1 MYSEF
6 SGLTMIDIYKKIT
19 NNDYTVIAGPCAVE
33 SEEMIFSIAGLV
45 KGAGADILRG
55 GAYKMRTCVKDFQ
68 GLGKTGLKML
78 RDAGREYDLPIISE
92 IVDINDVDL
101 FFDLVDIIQ
110 VGTRNMYN
118 YPLLKAL
125 AKTNKPVL
133 LKRGMSATINEF
145 LRACEYIEESG
156 NNKIILCERG
166 IRSFDSETRNVFDA
180 GAVAILKGSCGYPV
194 FADPSHACGRADIV
208 SDLAYAA
215 AACGADG
222 VMIEVHENHKAALS
236 DANQAI
242 CIDELITII
251 EKSKQIKKII
261 K

>member
-1 MYSEF
+1 
-6 SGLTMIDIYKKIT
+6 MIDIYKKIT
-19 NNDYTVIAGPCAVE
+19 ENIYSVIAGPCAVE
-33 SEEMIFSIAGLV
+33 NEEMIFSIAEMT
-45 KGAGADILRG
+45 KKAGADILRG

-68 GLGKTGLKML
+68 GLGKSGLKML
-78 RDAGREYDLPIISE
+78 HDAGKEFNMPVISE
-92 IVDINDVDL
+92 IVDINDIDL

-133 LKRGMSATINEF
+133 IKRGMSATINEF

-156 NNKIILCERG
+156 NKKIILCERG
-166 IRSFDSETRNVFDA
+166 IRSFDSITRNVLDV
-180 GAVAILKGSCGYPV
+180 GAIAVLKATCSYPV

-208 SDLAYAA
+208 SDLAYAS

-222 VMIEVHENHKAALS
+222 VMIEVHENLKEALS

-242 CIDELITII
+242 TIKELSNII
-251 EKSKQIKKII
+251 KKSKQIKKII
-261 K
+261 

>member
-1 MYSEF
+1 
-6 SGLTMIDIYKKIT
+6 MIDIYKKIK
-19 NNDYTVIAGPCAVE
+19 NNEYTVIAGPCAVE
-33 SEEMIFSIAGLV
+33 NEEMIFSIAEMT
-45 KGAGADILRG
+45 KAAGVDILRG

-68 GLGKTGLKML
+68 GLGKAGLKML
-78 RDAGREYDLPIISE
+78 HDAGKEYNLPVISE
-92 IVDINDVDL
+92 IIDINDIDL

-125 AKTNKPVL
+125 AKTNKPIL
-133 LKRGMSATINEF
+133 FKRGMSATINEF

-166 IRSFDSETRNVFDA
+166 IRSFDTVTRNVLDV
-180 GAVAILKGSCGYPV
+180 GAIAVLKGMCNYPV
-194 FADPSHACGRADIV
+194 FSDPSHACGRADIV
-208 SDLAYAA
+208 SNLACAS

-222 VMIEVHENHKAALS
+222 VMIEVHENLSAALS
-236 DANQAI
+236 DANQAVS
-242 CIDELITII
+242 IDELKQII
-251 EKSKQIKKII
+251 EKSKKIKQII

>member
-1 MYSEF
+1 MN
-6 SGLTMIDIYKKIT
+6 DIYNKIR

-33 SEEMIFSIAGLV
+33 NKEMILSIARLA
-45 KGAGADILRG
+45 KAAGADVLRG

-68 GLGKTGLKML
+68 GLGKSGLKML
-78 RDAGREYDLPIISE
+78 HDAGKEFNMPVISE
-92 IVDINDVDL
+92 ITDIYDIDL

-125 AKTNKPVL
+125 AKTKKAIL

-166 IRSFDSETRNVFDA
+166 IRSFDTVTRNVLDV
-180 GAVAILKGSCGYPV
+180 GAIAVLKGMCRYPV

-208 SDLAYAA
+208 SNLAYAS

-222 VMIEVHENHKAALS
+222 VMIEVHEDINAALS
-236 DANQAI
+236 DASQAI
-242 CIDELITII
+242 SIEELSTII
-251 EKSKQIKKII
+251 KKSKQIKKIV
-261 K
+261 KK

>member
-1 MYSEF
+1 
-6 SGLTMIDIYKKIT
+6 MIDIYNKIK

-33 SEEMIFSIAGLV
+33 NHEMIFSIARFA
-45 KGAGADILRG
+45 KAAGADVLRG
-55 GAYKMRTCVKDFQ
+55 GAFKMRTCVKDFQ
-68 GLGKTGLKML
+68 GLGKSGLKML
-78 RDAGREYDLPIISE
+78 HDAGKEFNMPVISE
-92 IVDINDVDL
+92 ITDIYDIDL

-125 AKTNKPVL
+125 AKTNKPIL

-166 IRSFDSETRNVFDA
+166 IRSFDNETRNVLDV
-180 GAVAILKGSCGYPV
+180 GAIAVLKGMSAYPV

-208 SDLAYAA
+208 SYLAYAS

-222 VMIEVHENHKAALS
+222 VMIEVHEDINAALS
-236 DANQAI
+236 DAYQAI
-242 CIDELITII
+242 NIEELNTII
-251 EKSKQIKKII
+251 KKSKQIKKIV
-261 K
+261 

>member
-1 MYSEF
+1 
-6 SGLTMIDIYKKIT
+6 MIDIYNKIK

-33 SEEMIFSIAGLV
+33 NKEMIFSIAGLI
-45 KGAGADILRG
+45 KAAGADILRG

-68 GLGKTGLKML
+68 GLGKAGLKML
-78 RDAGREYDLPIISE
+78 HDAGKEFNMPVISE
-92 IVDINDVDL
+92 ITDINDIDL
-101 FFDLVDIIQ
+101 FFDLADIIQ

-118 YPLLKAL
+118 YPLLRAL
-125 AKTNKPVL
+125 AKTNKPIL

-166 IRSFDSETRNVFDA
+166 IRSFDTETRNVLDV
-180 GAVAILKGSCGYPV
+180 GAIAVLKGMSAYPV

-208 SDLAYAA
+208 PSLAYAS

-222 VMIEVHENHKAALS
+222 VMIEVHENLDAALS
-236 DANQAI
+236 DAFQAI
-242 CIDELITII
+242 SIEELDTII
-251 EKSKQIKKII
+251 KKSKQIKKIV
-261 K
+261 